1 MDIDF
6 KMACSVGRKT
16 YCTNSTLCIVREAI
30 YLHSSYSNCVVY
42 RVVNL
47 FIPLKFFSLPVLISV
62 VHEYSN
68 HGRVALSRGFLIFP
82 NTGMPPP
89 QGLGLKVI
97 TSTKAVWFPHCS
109 QYMHHRHTLVS
120 MGDGQI
126 LFCGFF
132 PQGDSRSNLTVI
144 FTAKKMG

>member
-68 HGRVALSRGFLIFP
+68 HGRVVLSRGFIIFP
-82 NTGMPPP
+82 NTGMPPT
-89 QGLGLKVI
+89 GVRSEGDHINK
-97 TSTKAVWFPHCS
+97 SC
-109 QYMHHRHTLVS
+109 LVS
-120 MGDGQI
+120 P
-126 LFCGFF
+126 LFPIYASQAHISVYGR
-132 PQGDSRSNLTVI
+132 RSNTLLRNFSVGGVPPLHGNNPQNST
-144 FTAKKMG
+144 

>member
-1 MDIDF
+1 M
-6 KMACSVGRKT
+6 KT
-16 YCTNSTLCIVREAI
+16 YCTNSTLCIVREAM

-47 FIPLKFFSLPVLISV
+47 FIPLKFFSIPVLISV

-89 QGLGLKVI
+89 PGVRSEGDHINK
-97 TSTKAVWFPHCS
+97 SC
-109 QYMHHRHTLVS
+109 LVS
-120 MGDGQI
+120 P
-126 LFCGFF
+126 LFPIYASQAHIRVYGRRSNTNFFGFF
-132 PQGDSRSNLTVI
+132 PLVGYPPRKIRKIVLDLLP
-144 FTAKKMG
+144 KMC